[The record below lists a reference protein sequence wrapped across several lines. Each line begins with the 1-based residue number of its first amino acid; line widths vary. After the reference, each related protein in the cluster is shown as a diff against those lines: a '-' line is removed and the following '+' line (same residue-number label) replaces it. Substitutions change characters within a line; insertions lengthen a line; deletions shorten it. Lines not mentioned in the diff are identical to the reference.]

1 MKSLAP
7 LIGILVIVGLI
18 IKFIWW
24 ILGAAA
30 LGRHVLSRAVHRA
43 RRPCRPRSPAKYHA
57 QIAARADQQH
67 RWVLDG
73 DDRGIYGP
81 YPVSDTIKELRRGIE
96 LSKQPAL
103 TMANGGEGVGELHLR
118 YLKELPGPYSMVSA
132 EHDRYVREHAPVE
145 PISEQEYWAGVE
157 AAAGSCECGG
167 RFVFDA
173 PPLARHAVRQTSRR
187 ARPRSAMTDASIW

>member
-30 LGRHVLSRAVHRA
+30 LVGMFYLVRSIVRADRAAREARA
-43 RRPCRPRSPAKYHA
+43 RYHA

-81 YPVSDTIKELRRGIE
+81 YPVSDTIKDLRLRR
-96 LSKQPAL
+96 
-103 TMANGGEGVGELHLR
+103 
-118 YLKELPGPYSMVSA
+118 
-132 EHDRYVREHAPVE
+132 
-145 PISEQEYWAGVE
+145 
-157 AAAGSCECGG
+157 AAALSGMPFDKHRGG
-167 RFVFDA
+167 PDHD
-173 PPLARHAVRQTSRR
+173 LL
-187 ARPRSAMTDASIW
+187 

>member
-30 LGRHVLSRAVHRA
+30 LVGMFYLVRSIVRADRAAREARA
-43 RRPCRPRSPAKYHA
+43 RYHA

-81 YPVSDTIKELRRGIE
+81 YPVSDTIKELRRGIS
-96 LSKQPAL
+96 L
-103 TMANGGEGVGELHLR
+103 
-118 YLKELPGPYSMVSA
+118 
-132 EHDRYVREHAPVE
+132 
-145 PISEQEYWAGVE
+145 
-157 AAAGSCECGG
+157 
-167 RFVFDA
+167 
-173 PPLARHAVRQTSRR
+173 
-187 ARPRSAMTDASIW
+187 